1 MLMDQGK
8 LIIKLSVS
16 FKIKCR
22 ASVKIRYIMNS
33 KSLEPQARKWIEA
46 MKNVSS
52 IFGMKYNNIEFP
64 KIVSIPKLIPLPTDY
79 RTVIEDSMLFRCPR
93 NTGNLNNSSPAMCLV
108 CGATICALSK
118 CCSQSNFSSK
128 PVGGATAH
136 AIKCCKGTVL
146 YIFILSPFIPRNWIV
161 YADQEF
167 KYDIRW

>member
-1 MLMDQGK
+1 
-8 LIIKLSVS
+8 
-16 FKIKCR
+16 
-22 ASVKIRYIMNS
+22 MNS

>member
-1 MLMDQGK
+1 MKCWNRKIVPSGLFVKSWTYHLHYVHFLMLTDQGK
-8 LIIKLSVS
+8 FIINNQ
-16 FKIKCR
+16 FGKIL
-22 ASVKIRYIMNS
+22 VVILNS
-33 KSLEPQARKWIEA
+33 HSLEPQARKWIEA

-79 RTVIEDSMLFRCPR
+79 RTVIEESMLFRCPR

-136 AIKCCKGTVL
+136 AIKCCKGNHLNIYT
-146 YIFILSPFIPRNWIV
+146 R
-161 YADQEF
+161 
-167 KYDIRW
+167 

>member
-1 MLMDQGK
+1 
-8 LIIKLSVS
+8 
-16 FKIKCR
+16 
-22 ASVKIRYIMNS
+22 MNS

-46 MKNVSS
+46 MKNVSG

-79 RTVIEDSMLFRCPR
+79 RTVIEESMLFRCPR

-136 AIKCCKGTVL
+136 AIKCCKGTDFF
-146 YIFILSPFIPRNWIV
+146 YFFPGF
-161 YADQEF
+161 
-167 KYDIRW
+167 

>member
-1 MLMDQGK
+1 MF
-8 LIIKLSVS
+8 IINQSNHCWYIDRVYYKLSQ
-16 FKIKCR
+16 
-22 ASVKIRYIMNS
+22 
-33 KSLEPQARKWIEA
+33 SLEPQARKWIEA
-46 MKNVSS
+46 MKNVSG

-79 RTVIEDSMLFRCPR
+79 RTVIEESMLFRCPR

-136 AIKCCKGTVL
+136 AIKCCKGTD
-146 YIFILSPFIPRNWIV
+146 FFNFSQDFDHFFRNWIV
-161 YADQEF
+161 YVDKEF
-167 KYDIRW
+167 KYDI